1 MKLKIFFTASLFLNL
16 NASQLF
22 SQAKQLTAEE
32 IKENDISEFTKLP
45 VYKAFSYNDKGG
57 YYVLFYCED
66 QLNKTK
72 KDTTNTKI
80 GAHCLLHDHGGFVEK
95 WKITDVLD
103 TKIYPDGG
111 AEKNIW
117 FWTKYCSHT
126 DIDGDKL
133 IDPIIVYGTKTD
145 EGFNRIKIFTVYKGK
160 KYVIRAVE
168 CVLDNCRT
176 FKKDES
182 YSQLPKSVNTYI
194 NNLLEKIRKEQNVI
208 LQNG

>member
-1 MKLKIFFTASLFLNL
+1 MKLKFILTTTLFFTISTC
-16 NASQLF
+16 QLF
-22 SQAKQLTAEE
+22 SQAKQLTKEE
-32 IKENDISEFTKLP
+32 LKENDISEFTKLP
-45 VYKAFSYNDKGG
+45 VYKAYSYKDKGG

-72 KDTTNTKI
+72 KDTANTKI
-80 GAHCLLHDHGGFVEK
+80 EAHCMLHDHGGFVEK
-95 WKITDVLD
+95 WKITDALD

-133 IDPIIVYGTKTD
+133 IEPVIVYGTKTE
-145 EGFNRIKIFTVYKGK
+145 EGFNRIKIITVYKGK

-168 CVLDNCRT
+168 CVLDDCRT
-176 FKKDES
+176 FKKDET
-182 YSQLPKSVNTYI
+182 YSQLPKSINTYI
-194 NNLLEKIRKEQNVI
+194 DNLLEKKMCKN
-208 LQNG
+208 